1 MATSPPS
8 TPKSAASAGSSGWV
22 LEAKGK
28 DPGSLNISRDIS
40 TAANQSITVRP
51 GTQFTMKPSGKFKVD
66 KGAETAETAKW
77 GDDLLVTVP
86 GGGQILLKGFYN
98 KSPNAPASKMV
109 IEQKNGLL
117 RKVEGRLGTEP
128 SDSPNPSAQEDSG
141 NAAGAFNGSKGSSSS
156 SSSGRGGGVKDG
168 QPYQEGNY
176 KLSTEKV
183 AKKGKKKS
191 DEDEEEGS
199 GGFFAWLTGGSSS
212 SIGALG
218 LLGLSGAK
226 KKSETTV
233 NVSVTSSSSDS
244 SSSTTIPSVSTLVIG
259 DDTGS
264 SASDLITKTASQ
276 TVSGTLSTTLLTGQ
290 TVQVS
295 ADNGGTWTAAT
306 ATTGG
311 TTFTL
316 SGVTLSGS
324 NTLIAKVVNAS
335 LAEGGSLSKAYVL
348 DTAVPTATLTTG
360 TYANTANAT
369 VQSSETGTAYLVSS
383 SVSVTD
389 EASIT
394 SASGS
399 LWNKVTISEADTDTL
414 LSLSGLADGTYTL
427 YTVDVAGNVST
438 ASSNTFTVDATATGL
453 SNEVTRLVLSADTG
467 ISLSDKITKQATQT
481 INGTL
486 SEAITSDETVYV
498 SPDGGGNWYAAS
510 ATTGSTSFS
519 ISSFVLES
527 GVNNS
532 LMAMVVNSSNLSG
545 AVYSTT
551 YTLDTTAPT
560 VSSAAISSASGSQN
574 NTLNAG
580 DVVTATATFSESVTV
595 TTTSGTPYLS
605 LNIGGTTVQAP
616 YSSGSGSTTLNFSY
630 TILSGQNDT
639 GGISIDANSLSLN
652 SGTIVDTAGNS
663 ATLTHTAV
671 ADTASYMVDTTF
683 ATGSRVTPS
692 QNVSTFS
699 GVNRLT
705 VGSTS
710 STENDPTSFNSR
722 DMTIQAWINTTTDST
737 AYQTIVAKPYAYMF
751 FVRNG
756 TLGYYDWGTDT
767 EHDSGISVVNL
778 GWVNVVMEFHEDTST
793 ASNSYVKFFVSGL
806 AMEQSYGSFTQLNWN
821 SKLNIGGRDDMN
833 TLATTQSFIGDI
845 DSVRIW
851 NMHLTAPQLM
861 TAQGTDSS
869 LANDSDL
876 GTSAGLWGEF
886 LFDTD
891 YADSSGRSQTVTTLN
906 SPARSASTTRPLA
919 TDNSIN
925 VTLDEAGTV
934 YLVSS
939 SVTVSDLASITDS
952 DGALWNSQLV
962 SANTSTSLALSGLSY
977 GTYHL
982 YSADLTGNFGL
993 IQSNAAVITNPIA
1006 VTFETFDDND
1016 LGWTLD
1022 TTTTIAN
1029 GVVNATSAYTILSND
1044 IALDVGSDYRLSFDY
1059 EQTVLNNGTIRVSN
1073 NVADGVG
1080 PYYYDVN
1087 YMSTTKGVFYTQF
1100 TATGNGICIA
1110 ANNAPFNGTIDNLS
1124 IKKGSTLPVV
1134 IDLNR
1139 DGVLS
1144 YGNVVMD
1151 VNGDGLLD
1159 ATHWAGAQD
1168 GVLVWDKYHDGQVHD
1183 NSQYAFAQY
1192 DTTSV
1197 AKGKAATDL
1206 SGLAEAFDSNHDGVF
1221 DAQDAQFADFTVW
1234 QDANQNGASDAGEV
1248 KALAEWGLAFFNLT
1262 SDGVAR
1268 SPVEGVREAGRT
1280 TATATDGTQV
1290 LVADVSFDFSTLA
1303 VKDLAADPAATTLNL
1318 SLSDVLADPNHTL
1331 VVKGEHHQAVWNNS
1345 NAQVLI
1351 DQQLLEN
1358 GRVL

>member
-168 QPYQEGNY
+168 QPYQEGSY

-212 SIGALG
+212 SFGALG

-551 YTLDTTAPT
+551 YTLDTTAPS

-671 ADTASYMVDTTF
+671 ADNASYMVDTTF

-919 TDNSIN
+919 IDNSIN

-1080 PYYYDVN
+1080 PYYYDVAN
-1087 YMSTTKGVFYTQF
+1087 MSTTKGVFYTQF

-1303 VKDLAADPAATTLNL
+1303 VKDLAADPAANTLNL

-1345 NAQVLI
+1345 NVQVLI